1 LQVQPARSDR
11 NEDLLYPRVLLQPFP
26 DRWAFVA
33 GEVVSYEVKIAARIR
48 LLDGFEESQEV
59 AFGVARAAGE
69 REGSP
74 VAHSQRSVDPD
85 LLGTPRLYSRGALM
99 R

>member
-26 DRWAFVA
+26 DWWAFVA

-48 LLDGFEESQEV
+48 LLDGFEESQV
-59 AFGVARAAGE
+59 TFGVARAAGE

-74 VAHSQRSVDPD
+74 VPHSQRSVDPD
-85 LLGTPRLYSRGALM
+85 LLGTPTVLQGCLEM

>member
-1 LQVQPARSDR
+1 
-11 NEDLLYPRVLLQPFP
+11 
-26 DRWAFVA
+26 VA

-74 VAHSQRSVDPD
+74 VPHSQRSVETQTFS
-85 LLGTPRLYSRGALM
+85 GPRLYSRGALM